1 MKEYSFINALEHM
14 GFRLYLHNTDPV
26 TSMVFVRRDSRLHI
40 LEFSSG
46 KAVAIYNSA
55 IYLRADD
62 LSTLLYV
69 VAANFYEEHMQE
81 LEDDYLQDL
90 ADMYEES
97 LSEEY

>member
-1 MKEYSFINALEHM
+1 MKEQSFIDAMKRM
-14 GFRLYLHNTDPV
+14 GFYLSNYNMDPV
-26 TSMVFVRRDSRLHI
+26 TSMAFTRRGSNLHI

-46 KAVAIYNSA
+46 KAVAIYNSS

-81 LEDDYLQDL
+81 LEDEYLQDL

-97 LSEEY
+97 LLEEY

>member
-1 MKEYSFINALEHM
+1 MKVQAFIDAMENM
-14 GFRLYLHNTDPV
+14 GFYLSHHAIEPV
-26 TSMVFVRRDSRLHI
+26 TSMTFERHRSNLHI

-46 KAVAIYNSA
+46 KAVAILNSE
-55 IYLRADD
+55 IYGRAND

-69 VAANFYEEHMQE
+69 VAANFFEEHMQE
-81 LEDDYLQDL
+81 LEDEYLQDL